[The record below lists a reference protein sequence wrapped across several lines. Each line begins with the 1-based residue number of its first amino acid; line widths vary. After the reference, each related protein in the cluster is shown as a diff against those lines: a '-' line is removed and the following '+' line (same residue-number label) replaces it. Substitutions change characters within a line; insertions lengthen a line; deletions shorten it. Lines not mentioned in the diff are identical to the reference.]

1 MPKVTLLIKLEAPIE
16 TRRNLTL
23 QLFFFRGPPGDV
35 NIVVARSC
43 RNNKVSHGLLSQI
56 EPGSGSRELRKAV
69 DLFLHLKTEEKTW
82 TRDSA
87 SKQRLRL
94 HKTKVPM
101 TQAFTAPVLRTLFLI
116 GQVLKGNLVE
126 RL

>member
-1 MPKVTLLIKLEAPIE
+1 MGAENSE
-16 TRRNLTL
+16 
-23 QLFFFRGPPGDV
+23 
-35 NIVVARSC
+35 
-43 RNNKVSHGLLSQI
+43 
-56 EPGSGSRELRKAV
+56 KAV

-94 HKTKVPM
+94 HKMKVPM

-116 GQVLKGNLVE
+116 GQVLKANLVE